1 VSNDK
6 KLTHQQ
12 HGFSLVEVMI
22 ALLIFMVIMLGLA
35 QGEIA
40 ALWSQSRNIFRSEAL
55 RLAED
60 ELSRLKGERFS
71 LLGTSAELAPATWS
85 APQNVAVR
93 MRRGNFTFVRSIQ
106 ITDIA
111 TTATALKRIDVA
123 VGWTHGNNAT
133 LLAPTNLNNQT
144 SLSTI
149 IVRGD

>member
-1 VSNDK
+1 VFNSK
-6 KLTHQQ
+6 IPAHRQ

-35 QGEIA
+35 QGEMA
-40 ALWSQSRNIFRSEAL
+40 ALWAQGKNTFRDEAL

-71 LLGTSAELAPATWS
+71 LSGTSVVLAPAAWS
-85 APQNVAVR
+85 VPQAIIVR
-93 MRRGNFTFVRSIQ
+93 MREGDRTFARSIQ
-106 ITDIA
+106 ISDIA
-111 TTATALKRIDVA
+111 TTSTSLKRIDVA
-123 VGWTHGNNAT
+123 VGWTQGNDPT
-133 LLAPTNLNNQT
+133 LAPTNRNNQI